1 MLSVCFTPEVDGQ
14 LPELPEGMT
23 FHVGDTLLVH
33 REQDY
38 QAIVSQGKVFNRNI
52 ERLGTSDEGVI
63 LLRKT
68 IMDGIKAV
76 QNGEDP
82 LGVRRKGDPKEII
95 DLSKVA
101 YDGLNEAAG

>member
-23 FHVGDTLLVH
+23 FHVGDALLVH

-38 QAIVSQGKVFNRNI
+38 QAIVSQGSIFNRNI

-68 IMDGIKAV
+68 ILDGIKAV

-101 YDGLNEAAG
+101 YDGLNEATV